1 MRQRRLLP
9 SERGIKLTREAI
21 TGSRV
26 AVSTQERAGRKGW
39 LLEVRVGN

>member
-1 MRQRRLLP
+1 MEQRRLLP
-9 SERGIKLTREAI
+9 LERGIKLTREAM

-39 LLEVRVGN
+39 PREVRAGN